1 MCTMHLYN
9 IDVSMD
15 LIPSDAIGEHLPSH
29 VAAALAGKEVIVFSV
44 PDNASDTA
52 DSSARFGIP
61 LEDCAN
67 TIVLRYKKDAAEH
80 FAAVVTLASYRL
92 DINGAVRL
100 ALGAKR
106 ISFASR
112 EAATEQSAMQ
122 FGGITALGLPSH
134 WRVLIDDKVMCR
146 QQIVM
151 GAGVRTAKLVLRPS
165 TLAEL
170 HGVEIAQLTG
180 A

>member
-1 MCTMHLYN
+1 MHFYN
-9 IDVSMD
+9 IDVSKD
-15 LIPSDAIGEHLPSH
+15 LISSDAIGEYLPPH
-29 VAAALAGKEVIVFSV
+29 VAATLVGKEVIVFSV
-44 PDNASDTA
+44 PADASDTA

-112 EAATEQSAMQ
+112 EVATEQSAMQ
-122 FGGITALGLPSH
+122 FGGITAFGLPPH
-134 WRVLIDDKVMCR
+134 WRVLIDDRVMCR

-170 HGVEIAQLTG
+170 HGVEIAKLTG

>member
-1 MCTMHLYN
+1 MQFYN
-9 IDVSMD
+9 FDVSKD
-15 LIPSDAIGEHLPSH
+15 LISSDAIGEYLPAP
-29 VAAALAGKEVIVFSV
+29 VAATLAGKEVIVFSV

-52 DSSARFGIP
+52 DNSARFGIP

-67 TIVLRYKKDAAEH
+67 TIVLRYKKDATEH

-100 ALGAKR
+100 ALSAKR

-122 FGGITALGLPSH
+122 FGGITAFGLPPH
-134 WRVLIDDKVMCR
+134 WRVLIGDKVMGR
-146 QQIVM
+146 EQIVM
-151 GAGVRTAKLVLRPS
+151 GAGVRAAKLVLRPS
-165 TLAEL
+165 TLAQL